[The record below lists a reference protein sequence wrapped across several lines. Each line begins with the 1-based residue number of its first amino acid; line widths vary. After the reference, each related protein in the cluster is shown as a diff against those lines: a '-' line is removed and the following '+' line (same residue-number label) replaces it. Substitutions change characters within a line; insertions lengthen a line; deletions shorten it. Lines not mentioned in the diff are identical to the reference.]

1 MAITAI
7 AAVVILIWGIN
18 FLKAKALF
26 DRNNMFYGVYERVDG
41 LKVSSS
47 VVYRGYHVGQVNAIR
62 FIGKRFDRVLVQFS
76 IGKNLEIPANS
87 IAAIQSTDLMGSKA
101 INIIP
106 GNALAYANSG
116 DTLKT
121 QIELGLIEQMNKQIQ
136 PLKLKA
142 ENILSSLDSV
152 LTDIQE
158 VFNSNTKGNIEKSL
172 QSVRNTLSNVEHAS
186 AGLDQ
191 LITGQS
197 SQIASI
203 LENVNSISANLREN
217 NHNISRGIDNIVVI
231 SDSLRSVNLNQT
243 VHRLNGILEQFDS
256 ITRKINRGK
265 GTFGEM
271 VNDDD
276 LYYNLTA
283 VSENLNKLLVDF
295 RSDPKRFVNLS
306 LFDFGGSGK
315 QGKDNYGIAIYESE
329 KPLPLTAELYLKYPD
344 LKEIK
349 RHGRFFYLIGSYATL
364 KRAEKDLTI
373 VNKAFK
379 DAFIVKISQN

>member
-1 MAITAI
+1 
-7 AAVVILIWGIN
+7 
-18 FLKAKALF
+18 
-26 DRNNMFYGVYERVDG
+26 
-41 LKVSSS
+41 
-47 VVYRGYHVGQVNAIR
+47 
-62 FIGKRFDRVLVQFS
+62 
-76 IGKNLEIPANS
+76 
-87 IAAIQSTDLMGSKA
+87 MGSKA

-217 NHNISRGIDNIVVI
+217 NHNISRVSII
-231 SDSLRSVNLNQT
+231 S
-243 VHRLNGILEQFDS
+243 
-256 ITRKINRGK
+256 
-265 GTFGEM
+265 
-271 VNDDD
+271 
-276 LYYNLTA
+276 
-283 VSENLNKLLVDF
+283 
-295 RSDPKRFVNLS
+295 S
-306 LFDFGGSGK
+306 LFPTRCG
-315 QGKDNYGIAIYESE
+315 
-329 KPLPLTAELYLKYPD
+329 
-344 LKEIK
+344 
-349 RHGRFFYLIGSYATL
+349 
-364 KRAEKDLTI
+364 
-373 VNKAFK
+373 V
-379 DAFIVKISQN
+379 